1 MAALLVGLGVDE
13 LSVSP
18 SRLDVVRAAVRGLSA
33 REAAAGAAAALR
45 AASLDQAVALGNAV
59 LSGEGTHESGQA
71 LHGLGSAIA

>member
-1 MAALLVGLGVDE
+1 
-13 LSVSP
+13 
-18 SRLDVVRAAVRGLSA
+18 VRGLSA